1 MASTSDADTVLE
13 STPTPAAVSSGSVSN
28 DTDSG
33 LLASNDANGSDTKGS
48 GFPVA
53 AMIGVSVAGGL
64 GAMVV
69 AMWALFMWQRRRRW
83 NQEMLKG
90 ISDDRMMQLDSIYEA
105 ARPKTFDTAG
115 RETVYG
121 LDRQDTSRNRPDPG
135 HMYFRAGP
143 QRSPQIIG
151 GFAGATMGGGPDGR
165 TPAGM
170 RDLPK
175 DTGLGPYYR

>member
-33 LLASNDANGSDTKGS
+33 LLASNDANGSDTKGT